1 MATHGTIGEYDHCKE
16 DWVSYCERLEHYF
29 AANDVDDAGKQRAI
43 LLSVCGA
50 TTYQLIRN
58 LAAPA
63 KSVDKSFR
71 ELVTL
76 VKDHHT
82 PPPSVT
88 VQRFNFN
95 SRSQKDG
102 ETVAQFVA
110 ELRRLSEH
118 CIPRQVGRHATRS
131 PSMRHQ
137 RFAGAATPT
146 VRDRPHFQESV

>member
-1 MATHGTIGEYDHCKE
+1 MITARRIGLVLRTTGALLC
-16 DWVSYCERLEHYF
+16 SERCGRCWQTTSHPLECLWSDY
-29 AANDVDDAGKQRAI
+29 
-43 LLSVCGA
+43 
-50 TTYQLIRN
+50 TYQLIRN
-58 LAAPA
+58 LVAPA
-63 KSVDKSFR
+63 KPVDKSFR

-76 VKDHHT
+76 VKYHHT

-137 RFAGAATPT
+137 RFAVAATP
-146 VRDRPHFQESV
+146 VRDRPHFQERV